1 MVVLRAGQAGAHR
14 AAVPPVVVLAD
25 VLPAVAYQGVQAW
38 SPTFLFRLFPSITLL
53 VSSYPEPRA
62 GRLRY
67 GYPAEPYRDWESCRP
82 RMPSTPTT
90 KSQVQAYRFVLRR
103 MQSALV
109 RKDAVMLH
117 DPMRTHSR
125 ATIVGVCLAAIGVLG
140 FVIVGLLSPK
150 PTVPDSGIII
160 AEPSGTVYVVSGNPK
175 TLTPTFNLASARL
188 LVLAQSNQGQG
199 DDSGASADVDTPAAA
214 PPDPT
219 VIADKDLK
227 DIPKR
232 QLTGIPNGPQ
242 LLPADDQ
249 RIKDFWAVC
258 DKILIDPTRPDATN
272 KIGIETSVVAGV
284 ENMDRELRDGESLL
298 VRARNNKVYLIYR
311 TPTDANQPTANAVR
325 AEVDISKA
333 SVVGALRL
341 NTRAIR
347 DISTG
352 LLNAIPEVSALRAPQ
367 IGGGSTTV
375 NLGLPLGSV
384 FAVPLAGDVR
394 KYYVI
399 QRDRIEEIK
408 QTTADLIRY
417 ERSPGGATI
426 PDISPDRINSIQQ
439 TKSEA
444 DKSSPSTVPQVLEAQ
459 PGGNSV
465 ACLRWTMQGSGE
477 GRDQH
482 TSLHISGDVPTM
494 NDQQGAKM
502 QPLKI
507 ATPNADGQKIDNF
520 FMPPGLAAV
529 ARGSSSKQD
538 FDRGPIY
545 LISDRGVKYG
555 IPDTRTAGALGLA
568 KQSPAPLAIVRLL
581 PDGAL
586 LLEKDANRSYDSVPF
601 DPRAG
606 TVNTPSASAGAQPGG
621 S

>member
-1 MVVLRAGQAGAHR
+1 
-14 AAVPPVVVLAD
+14 
-25 VLPAVAYQGVQAW
+25 
-38 SPTFLFRLFPSITLL
+38 
-53 VSSYPEPRA
+53 
-62 GRLRY
+62 
-67 GYPAEPYRDWESCRP
+67 
-82 RMPSTPTT
+82 
-90 KSQVQAYRFVLRR
+90 

-188 LVLAQSNQGQG
+188 LVLAQSNPQQG
-199 DDSGASADVDTPAAA
+199 DDGGAAPDVDTPAAA
-214 PPDPT
+214 PDNPR

-242 LLPADDQ
+242 LLPSDDQ

-258 DKILIDPTRPDATN
+258 DKILIDPTRPEGSA
-272 KIGIETSVVAGV
+272 KLGIETSVLAGV
-284 ENMDRELRDGESLL
+284 ENLDRELRDGESLL
-298 VRARNNKVYLIYR
+298 VQARNNKTYLIYR
-311 TPTDANQPTANAVR
+311 TPTDANQPNANAVR
-325 AEVDISKA
+325 AEVDMNKA
-333 SVVGALRL
+333 SVRSALKLDPAAVRQ
-341 NTRAIR
+341 
-347 DISTG
+347 ISTG
-352 LLNAIPEVSALRAPQ
+352 LLNAIPEVRPLTAPQ
-367 IGGGSTTV
+367 ISGGTTTV
-375 NLGLPLGSV
+375 NIPGQPLGSV
-384 FAVPLAGDVR
+384 FSVSPAGAAKR
-394 KYYVI
+394 YYLV

-408 QTTADLIRY
+408 ATTADLIRY
-417 ERSPGGATI
+417 ERSPGGAVI
-426 PDISPDRINSIQQ
+426 KDVSPADIGSTPQVKSPDDFAAPYQ
-439 TKSEA
+439 
-444 DKSSPSTVPQVLEAQ
+444 VPEVLTAQ
-459 PGGNSV
+459 ATGNSV
-465 ACLRWTMQGSGE
+465 ACLRWTLQGSGP
-477 GRDQH
+477 GRDQR
-482 TSLHISGDVPTM
+482 TSLHISADVPTM

-502 QPLKI
+502 PLLKI
-507 ATPNADGQKIDNF
+507 ATPSADGQKIDNF

-529 ARGSSSKQD
+529 ARGSSSRED

-568 KQSPAPLAIVRLL
+568 KQSPAPDAIVRLL
-581 PDGAL
+581 PDGASL
-586 LLEKDANRSYDSVPF
+586 SDKDAIRSYDTVPF

-606 TVNTPSASAGAQPGG
+606 TVNTPTSTPGAPSGG
-621 S
+621 G

>member
-1 MVVLRAGQAGAHR
+1 
-14 AAVPPVVVLAD
+14 
-25 VLPAVAYQGVQAW
+25 
-38 SPTFLFRLFPSITLL
+38 
-53 VSSYPEPRA
+53 
-62 GRLRY
+62 
-67 GYPAEPYRDWESCRP
+67 
-82 RMPSTPTT
+82 
-90 KSQVQAYRFVLRR
+90 

-125 ATIVGVCLAAIGVLG
+125 ATIVGVCLAALGVLG

-188 LVLAQSNQGQG
+188 LVLAQTSPSQG
-199 DDSGASADVDTPAAA
+199 DNGGEAPAANADVAAA
-214 PPDPT
+214 PPGNPT

-258 DKILIDPTRPDATN
+258 DKILIDPTRPEGNA
-272 KIGIETSVVAGV
+272 KIGIETTVLAGV
-284 ENMDRELRDGESLL
+284 ENLDRELRDGESLL
-298 VRARNNKVYLIYR
+298 VQSRNNKTYLIYR
-311 TPTDANQPTANAVR
+311 TPTDANQPNANAVR
-325 AEVDISKA
+325 AEVDMNKA
-333 SVVGALRL
+333 SVRTALKLDR
-341 NTRAIR
+341 NAVRQ
-347 DISTG
+347 ISTG
-352 LLNAIPEVSALRAPQ
+352 LLNAIPEVSPLTAPPA
-367 IGGGSTTV
+367 GGGNTSV
-375 NLGLPLGSV
+375 NLPNLQLGSV
-384 FAVPLAGDVR
+384 FAVPRSGGVKDFYLV
-394 KYYVI
+394 
-399 QRDRIEEIK
+399 QRDRIDSIK
-408 QTTADLIRY
+408 ETTADLIRF
-417 ERSPGGATI
+417 ERSAGGASI
-426 PDISPDRINSIQQ
+426 PEISPNQIGSIQQ
-439 TKSEA
+439 GEYAGDRTA
-444 DKSSPSTVPQVLEAQ
+444 PDKVPQVLEAQ
-459 PGGNSV
+459 ASGNSV
-465 ACLRWTMQGSGE
+465 ACLRWSLQGDGPS
-477 GRDQH
+477 RDQH
-482 TSLHISGDVPTM
+482 TSLHISSDVPTM

-507 ATPNADGQKIDNF
+507 ATPGADNQKIDNF

-538 FDRGPIY
+538 FDTGPIY

-568 KQSPAPLAIVRLL
+568 KQSPAPDAIVRLL
-581 PDGAL
+581 PDGASL
-586 LLEKDANRSYDSVPF
+586 SEKDVNRSFDSVPF

-606 TVNTPSASAGAQPGG
+606 TVNTPSSSPGSPPQG
-621 S
+621 GG